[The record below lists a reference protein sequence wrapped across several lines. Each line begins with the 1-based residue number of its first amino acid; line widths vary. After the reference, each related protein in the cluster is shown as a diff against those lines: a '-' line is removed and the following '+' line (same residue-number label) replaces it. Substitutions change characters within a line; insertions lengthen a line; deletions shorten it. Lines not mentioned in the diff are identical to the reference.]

1 MTATAPES
9 TALAAAVKAYSKP
22 DAAEWLAF
30 MTEHAAEITPMYQR
44 INVNDGEDEGTDTRA
59 SQRKRKR
66 AAALTDEAASLEGLK
81 ASITPPL
88 IDVLRIVQQANLV
101 RTGVRPPRAYNGVNV
116 ATVNEVIHRQTYSFE
131 CLLLSQVTCVRLPD
145 GSRVSNRP
153 CYFGHGCQGMSPS
166 IRGHAEHGGH
176 VLREYLTPR
185 EYDLFERTG
194 VSPTERRPCL
204 LCMRSQIH
212 YAHMCMVHNMQ
223 DMPNSAILLNS
234 YVNPRDEE
242 DGYDGQYMIPR
253 TETPIFQGLAGSVCV
268 SEKHLLRWIV
278 KDNVHRIDQSAL
290 RYRAE
295 DRMRLHNVPA
305 AEQLF

>member
-44 INVNDGEDEGTDTRA
+44 INVNDGEDDGTDTRA

-116 ATVNEVIHRQTYSFE
+116 ATVNE
-131 CLLLSQVTCVRLPD
+131 
-145 GSRVSNRP
+145 
-153 CYFGHGCQGMSPS
+153 GMSPS

-194 VSPTERRPCL
+194 VSPAERRPCL

-253 TETPIFQGLAGSVCV
+253 TDTPIFQGLAGSVCV

>member
-9 TALAAAVKAYSKP
+9 TALAAAVEAYSKP

-30 MTEHAAEITPMYQR
+30 MTEHAADITPMYQR
-44 INVNDGEDEGTDTRA
+44 IDVNDGEDD
-59 SQRKRKR
+59 
-66 AAALTDEAASLEGLK
+66 
-81 ASITPPL
+81 
-88 IDVLRIVQQANLV
+88 DVLRIVQQANLV

-194 VSPTERRPCL
+194 VSPAERRPCL

-212 YAHMCMVHNMQ
+212 YAHMCM
-223 DMPNSAILLNS
+223 
-234 YVNPRDEE
+234 
-242 DGYDGQYMIPR
+242 
-253 TETPIFQGLAGSVCV
+253 
-268 SEKHLLRWIV
+268 
-278 KDNVHRIDQSAL
+278 
-290 RYRAE
+290 
-295 DRMRLHNVPA
+295 
-305 AEQLF
+305 